1 MLTLGIVHSMI
12 HTLLLALSASGRS
25 ADVNEQWALS
35 VVRQSI
41 ASSAQARAEKYAE
54 KSVGTT
60 YKGTRTRNNR
70 LRASN
75 LHRVFFIPDVHSAV
89 RMLALPGAYNHTL
102 WDAPAKNATLRS
114 IQGSKQL
121 IKIRK
126 TFTVCKEH
134 TSQTAYLLAVSIPPD
149 EYDSS
154 QACV

>member
-25 ADVNEQWALS
+25 GDVHEQWALT

-41 ASSAQARAEKYAE
+41 ASSVQASAEKYAQ

-60 YKGTRTRNNR
+60 DKGARARNTRPQTGDH
-70 LRASN
+70 
-75 LHRVFFIPDVHSAV
+75 HRVFFVLDVHSAV
-89 RMLALPGAYNHTL
+89 RMLALPGAYHHTL

-114 IQGSKQL
+114 IQGSEQL

-126 TFTVCKEH
+126 TFTICKEH
-134 TSQTAYLLAVSIPPD
+134 TSQTAYLLAVSTPPD
-149 EYDSS
+149 DYDSS
-154 QACV
+154 QASA

>member
-25 ADVNEQWALS
+25 VDVHEQWALS

-41 ASSAQARAEKYAE
+41 ASSVQASADKYAE
-54 KSVGTT
+54 KSVGIAH
-60 YKGTRTRNNR
+60 KCTRARNAHPR
-70 LRASN
+70 TSN
-75 LHRVFFIPDVHSAV
+75 IHRVFFVLDVHSAA

-114 IQGSKQL
+114 IQGSEQL

-126 TFTVCKEH
+126 TFTICKEH
-134 TSQTAYLLAVSIPPD
+134 TSQTAYLLTVSTPPD
-149 EYDSS
+149 DYDSS
-154 QACV
+154 RASA